1 MTTRTIDC
9 GSKHLVEYEVS
20 SKKHLKKLA
29 GKFYKESPDDF
40 DYDIV
45 ETDKKELIGKKIYVR
60 SAVTCCLGDKVCP
73 RCVGRTSSTN
83 FDIADGVS
91 VFEAEEVTRHN
102 LVTLNSFNCWEL
114 LRALSYRKVTMFRDW
129 TISSQDLYRFI

>member
-1 MTTRTIDC
+1 MN
-9 GSKHLVEYEVS
+9 
-20 SKKHLKKLA
+20 KKGKYKNYLINLDSLPEAAKNRYNGIKINVQHS
-29 GKFYKESPDDF
+29 KFYKESPDDF

-102 LVTLNSFNCWEL
+102 LVTLNLSNCGDVL
-114 LRALSYRKVTMFRDW
+114 VKH
-129 TISSQDLYRFI
+129 